1 MRLKIFIPIIL
12 ILIIGALC
20 VGGIVLGQ
28 SGTGPMADLLSEGNT
43 EVETS
48 DVIEASEPG
57 EPTPI
62 ATPVLHLIEV
72 VVAKTDIPVGE
83 EFRLELLD
91 VELRPETNV
100 ALMGQYTIAD
110 KREIVGQFASINIS
124 EGQEILKPMVAY
136 RPEEVADFGSDVA
149 LYLNQ
154 GMVAVAFPINKFSGV
169 AYALRPGDLVDA
181 LMTMRF
187 IEVDQEFRTALPNLV
202 SRVFEP
208 DLLAGR
214 TFLFQDPTDPSSIVG
229 RLEHITLINQ
239 TPEIVPA
246 NPFAIPA
253 DDGAIDVPRA
263 ISRRATQLTLQQ
275 AEVIWVGTWR
285 GPLDE
290 QGEEEDI
297 LAIAESESESFDLS
311 FGSDDG
317 DEGGEASDG
326 GGEGGEDGAS
336 GEASDG
342 GGEDVVN
349 GESDGRT
356 SVTPDSEA
364 TPLPVRLEST
374 PDVVIL
380 SMFPQDA
387 LMLKWAMDRGID
399 IDLVLRAQGDF
410 SVFTTVSVSLPQ
422 IVDHSGWIMTEGST
436 LDLSPHPEDVLPPSL
451 KPVTIP

>member
-20 VGGIVLGQ
+20 VGGVVLGQ
-28 SGTGPMADLLSEGNT
+28 SGTGPLAGLLSDSNAV
-43 EVETS
+43 VEAPAA
-48 DVIEASEPG
+48 IEASEPG
-57 EPTPI
+57 MPAPTATPI
-62 ATPVLHLIEV
+62 LHLVEV
-72 VVAKTDIPVGE
+72 VVAKADIPVGE
-83 EFRLELLD
+83 EIRLDLLE

-100 ALMGQYTIAD
+100 ALMGQYTISD
-110 KREIVGQFASINIS
+110 KREIEGQFARINIS
-124 EGQEILKPMVAY
+124 EGQEILKPMIAY
-136 RPEEVADFGSDVA
+136 RPEEVASFGSDVA

-154 GMVAVAFPINKFSGV
+154 GTVAVAFPINKFSGA

-263 ISRRATQLTLQQ
+263 ISRRATQLTVQQ

-290 QGEEEDI
+290 QGEEDIVAAVGEESTNFDIGFSSGED
-297 LAIAESESESFDLS
+297 S
-311 FGSDDG
+311 GSS
-317 DEGGEASDG
+317 GEASG
-326 GGEGGEDGAS
+326 SSEGGEGGESGSADAS
-336 GEASDG
+336 S
-342 GGEDVVN
+342 GGESASVVA
-349 GESDGRT
+349 
-356 SVTPDSEA
+356 DSEA
-364 TPLPVRLEST
+364 TPLPVRFEST

-399 IDLVLRAQGDF
+399 IDLVLRAQGDL

-422 IVDHSGWIMTEGST
+422 IVDHSGWILTEGST

>member
-20 VGGIVLGQ
+20 IGGIVLGQ
-28 SGTGPMADLLSEGNT
+28 SGTGPLADLLSDSNA
-43 EVETS
+43 EVETT
-48 DVIEASEPG
+48 VVTEASEPG
-57 EPTPI
+57 EPTPT
-62 ATPVLHLIEV
+62 ATPMLHLIEV

-83 EFRLELLD
+83 EFRLDLLD

-110 KREIVGQFASINIS
+110 KREIAGQFARVSIS
-124 EGQEILKPMVAY
+124 EGQEILKPMIAY

-154 GMVAVAFPINKFSGV
+154 GMVAVAFPINKFSGA

-214 TFLFQDPTDPSSIVG
+214 TFLFQDPTDPSSVVG

-239 TPEIVPA
+239 TPEIIPA

-253 DDGAIDVPRA
+253 DDGAVDVPRA

-290 QGEEEDI
+290 QGEDEDL
-297 LAIAESESESFDLS
+297 LATAENESESLDLS
-311 FGSDDG
+311 FSSDDG
-317 DEGGEASDG
+317 EGESGETNEVGDS
-326 GGEGGEDGAS
+326 GAS
-336 GEASDG
+336 SESGS
-342 GGEDVVN
+342 VV
-349 GESDGRT
+349 
-356 SVTPDSEA
+356 VADSEA

-399 IDLVLRAQGDF
+399 IDLVLRAQGDL

-422 IVDHSGWIMTEGST
+422 IVDHSGWILTEGST